1 METNSQKEK
10 INLRQMEIVFLS
22 FKAESLTDNW
32 NFSGGIHKKHGS
44 GGIPEKSRIDKENM
58 NQEKPPVA
66 NFSGNQM
73 EGIITL
79 TVNRGVGQKM
89 SLMNASIQW
98 DEFGHH

>member
-1 METNSQKEK
+1 
-10 INLRQMEIVFLS
+10 
-22 FKAESLTDNW
+22 
-32 NFSGGIHKKHGS
+32 
-44 GGIPEKSRIDKENM
+44 M